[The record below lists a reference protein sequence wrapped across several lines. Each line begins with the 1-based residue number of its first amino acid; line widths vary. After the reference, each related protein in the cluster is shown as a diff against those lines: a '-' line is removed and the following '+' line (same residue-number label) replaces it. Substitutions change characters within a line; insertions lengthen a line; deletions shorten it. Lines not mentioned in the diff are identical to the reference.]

1 MLQQHMCLASPKV
14 RFQIPMQFK
23 NEQMSLSLRLWSHN
37 MDQSEVCGLLQFRFI
52 ATNNSNGV
60 G

>member
-1 MLQQHMCLASPKV
+1 
-14 RFQIPMQFK
+14 MQFK
-23 NEQMSLSLRLWSHN
+23 NEKMSLRLWSCN
-37 MDQSEVCGLLQFRFI
+37 MDQLEVCGLLQFSFI